1 MGNVHLKDAVTESK
15 SVIKTKNERV
25 VGRNKFQRA
34 RPCRGAK
41 LTPGLWIGRTKEVRT
56 HEVMILV
63 DTGGALP

>member
-34 RPCRGAK
+34 RPCKGAE
-41 LTPGLWIGRTKEVRT
+41 LTPCYGQAGREKLGLGI
-56 HEVMILV
+56 
-63 DTGGALP
+63 D